1 MHKPTILTVLMLT
14 LMAATA
20 TAQFG
25 PQGSEFQVN
34 TTVTNHQRLATGDGG
49 IACDA
54 NGNYV
59 VVWTSTG
66 QDSGATEGVY
76 GQRYTSAGTPVGG
89 EFLVNTT
96 ILNNQNNP
104 AVAMDADGD
113 FVVVWQ
119 SLSVATVYDIY
130 ARRYNSAGVPISGE
144 FLVNT
149 EVNNQQ
155 RFACVAMDD
164 DGDFVVCW
172 EATLH
177 PTDGSGGGI
186 YGQRYNNTGAAV
198 GSEFRVNT
206 FTTDDQFVPSV
217 DMDANGQFVVVW
229 HSRNQDGG
237 GFGVYGQRFTSAG
250 AAAGAEFRVN
260 TTTLNGQI
268 YPSVALDGDGDFVVA
283 WTAELQDGDGVGV
296 YLRRY
301 SSAGTPLTGEVLVN
315 TTTAGAQADA
325 AVDIDVD
332 GDFVVTWASIPQDGD
347 STGIYAQRYDN
358 TGAPVGSEFQ
368 VNTFTTGAQE
378 SQSVAMDANGNF
390 AVVWNSFAQD
400 TDLYGVYGQRFGTSA
415 PPVVTLAASNAAY
428 TEDAAPALLDNAAT
442 VTSGQADFDTGYLLV
457 EYTTGPLA
465 EDELSVATTADVRRA
480 GNNVE
485 YDADGFGSGAAETVI
500 GTVPVAGA
508 GSGLAGA
515 PLQVNF
521 NAACTPAI
529 AQAVLRA
536 IAYRSTSQNPS
547 AATRTAQFTVDDGAG
562 GTSNQPTLDINVTP
576 VNDAP
581 VLTTVPGPGGPVGAE
596 FRVNTVTVDI
606 QAESAVAMDA
616 DGDCVVVWMS
626 LGQDGSGY
634 GIYAQRYNNSGAAVG
649 SEFLVNTFTTN
660 DQMYPSV
667 AMDADGDFVIAW
679 MSSLQDG
686 ASFGIYAQRYNNS
699 GAAVGSEFLVNTF
712 TTSEQQCP
720 SVAMDAD
727 GDFVIAWMSN
737 GQDGSGYGI
746 YAQRYNNSGAA
757 VGSEFLVNTF
767 TTNSQLYPSVAM
779 DADGDFVVVWH
790 SFGQDGSDYGIYAQR
805 YDNGG
810 ATVGSEFRVNTFT
823 PSTQVFPSLAM
834 DADGDFVIAW
844 MSDGQ
849 DGSSFGIYAQR
860 YNNSGAAVG
869 TEFRVNTFTTNDQLH
884 PSVAMDAD
892 GDFMVAWQSFGQDG
906 NGNGIYAQRFHNSGA
921 AVGSEF
927 LVNSYTNNQ
936 QSYPSVA
943 VDADGDFVVVWTSNG
958 QDGSGEGI
966 YAQRYGATSVLP
978 VLNVDEGDIGT
989 VIGAGLLEAT
999 DVDNTPGQL
1008 TFTLTTVPA
1017 FGTLRRSG
1025 LALGVGGTFTQADIN
1040 AGLLTYDH
1048 DGSETLATGFAF
1060 SVADTGTPVG
1070 STGGVFSITINPVND
1085 APTLAPGTISNS
1097 AYYFVSG
1104 FGNDTIGVY
1113 DSGWNFLHFLDNSIF
1128 APTGLVEGEAG
1139 RLIAMS
1145 FGASSVR
1152 TYARTG
1158 TIEGTF
1164 GTSGSG
1170 TDVARDPVSGWIVS
1184 SSTSGPLDVRTTAGV
1199 LVRTLGAGPYNA
1211 VAVVPGGIVWAG
1223 GLGSNMIDRFDI
1235 NTGSALPSFPVP
1247 APLANGSTFYFDP
1260 STNSVFVA
1268 QDTGNTI
1275 ARMDLAGA
1283 LISTLT
1289 TGGPPVFG
1297 ARGIDRGNGGEV
1309 LVTSFQTGLIHRW
1322 DSSGVYLGTV
1332 NVGANSPQ
1340 PHGVRWL
1347 NLGATEDTPFDIS
1360 FANLQAATSAADVDG
1375 NVVGFRVT
1383 GVSTGTLLIDVGTL
1397 GSFVPVTLPQDV
1409 TSADTLRWTPAP
1421 DASGSALAAFNVEC
1435 FDDGAPPPSLTS
1447 TGTVLVRIDV
1457 AGLNDA
1463 PTLTSVSTLLGG
1475 SEDTTYNITYAALA
1489 TAANEADIDS
1499 ATINF
1504 RVEAVSSGTL
1514 LIQPANVAVT
1524 PGVTLVTSA
1533 DTLEWT
1539 PDLNANGA
1547 ALNAFTIVAHDGSDV
1562 SAPAVQVTIEIGAVN
1577 DAPSLINGPYVFN
1590 NRDED
1595 DTAQQGDEIDV
1606 SSDIVDVDGPGMGVA
1621 VMAADNTNGQWQYS
1635 INNGTNWAALSS
1647 LSDTNA
1653 TLLASDPLQTRM
1665 RFVPNADWFG
1675 NASIQVRAWDRSS
1688 GTNGDTGVNV
1698 SVNGGTSAFG
1708 SNVVTATI
1716 TIDPVNDAPTFT
1728 DAGDPVPVLEGTGAR
1743 TVPAWA
1749 TSISFGPANEAPQ
1762 TLQFNVSVTGT
1773 TGTLAFSAGPAVDV
1787 GTGNLTYTATGNGT
1801 ASVEITLQD
1810 NGGGADTS
1818 AAAIIT
1824 ITVLPVPTMVWV
1836 NAAWTGTPYGTDPDG
1851 AGPASYFGIDSFA
1864 TAQAGIDAVA
1874 TGGTVV
1880 ISGAPLAGAIT
1891 TRTMTINLTSGTL
1904 RGASPVITHNGPG
1917 TLTVVGGTLDQNTA
1931 FPTILVDGG
1940 IVQLDGVLV
1949 LESSVSNDF
1958 CVLAQATGTLDAST
1972 FGGNTFRV
1980 RGAGG
1985 GLIDN
1990 QTSTA
1995 INLVSG
2001 TANAYEEDATV
2012 FSVGTLADNFSIEN
2026 RIVHAIDNIARG
2038 LVTWNTGNV
2047 YVTQASNS
2055 IQNGV
2060 DAASAG
2066 NNVHV
2071 QAGTYT
2077 AQVTANKSISLL
2089 GPNAGTHGTSGS
2101 RVAEARIDLA
2111 AGFLPLL
2118 TVSDVNVVVD
2128 GLEFYAFDFAVNRCI
2143 TTSGTSFSGLTVR
2156 NNVFVRDATAPASGF
2171 GPVYA
2176 IQCVG
2181 NGSQSVTISRNLITG
2196 TVLPGPV
2203 VQAAFFRGV
2212 FLQSVGGSVGGA
2224 PGDGNTIG
2232 AYVQDVLSQFGPALT
2247 ISNNTFQGSGVDI
2260 SEPAPA
2266 SLVQISGNSF
2276 TLADPALPQ
2285 ALLLKY
2291 SPNPGASI
2299 QVSGNS
2305 FNNYTVGVV
2314 VAAVQSVTFD
2324 GNDFNNAATATDY
2337 THLLFSTSWP
2347 TAGAPLPV
2355 ASCGMTLI
2363 NNQFNHV
2370 AGPANGRAL
2379 DFQNGNSAS
2388 TIGTITIGTPGNEN
2402 LFDGALPQYMR
2413 LQSATLQAPLFSPA
2427 SNPAPAVFATNLN
2440 GENNEFAGTAPASMT
2455 AGERNALETKV
2466 YHKVDNVALGL
2477 VDFGFGS
2484 PTSLLVQS
2492 FAVTGGTPD
2501 AFDNDYTRINNAIQM
2516 TLVGVTLI
2524 ELEGTFDWTETNAN
2538 NSWQLG
2544 SDGITTAYPG
2554 DVNGDGRP
2562 DENDDYTILVPLG
2575 AENVT
2580 LTSVTGL
2587 GSARVQG
2594 PGDVPTLYWESF
2606 ITFWTADVPAGADN
2620 RNWTISELELF
2631 DFDWTIG
2638 MFFGSN
2644 GSNAYDGTLIENN
2657 HIRMAT
2663 DDRTD
2668 GFHNIG
2674 IHYAFGVNQT
2684 IRNNLIQIPGDG
2696 LSDTGASEISASVG
2710 MQCNTS
2716 GGAVF
2721 DGLLIEGNRIEVLND
2736 AAADPERIRGFWE
2749 NTGSNAADIT
2759 VRNNEFVNLG
2769 AGNNPATNMQV
2780 AFRMTSRSS
2789 ASTVVLYEGNSVVGA
2804 NVAFDYYPGYNGA
2817 GTPPVQLVSNSGTDV
2832 FHGFNFSTATSVNLL
2847 DDNEMTGI
2855 GGGIGLHVALGTVVT
2870 TASVTGQNLFDTFQ
2884 IGVHVHAAGS
2894 SAALTDVEIFGCGTG
2909 LLLEDNAV
2917 ASLTAAN
2924 IDGQSVGTDGV
2935 VVQTG
2940 GQLTA
2945 FANNFVDNHT
2955 GDGLR
2960 LDASAGSFPLV
2971 LTGHSFAGNNM
2982 GIRNL
2987 TGTPVD
2993 ATSNW
2998 WGSPTGPTEASSLG
3012 GTGSAVTSLAL
3023 VDYTPWYASG
3033 TDTLPGTPGFQ
3044 GGGVVGSPSGEA
3056 LHAIPTTLV
3065 WTVQPP
3071 NGAAAVPLSPAPT
3084 LRAQDGAGVLGFNFD
3099 GLNGDSLV
3107 GFVNNPSGATFI
3119 GAPVVQAS
3127 GGVVVFSNLAIS
3139 LGGVGYT
3146 VSVTGLYGST
3156 NLFSPVSNPF
3166 NINNPPPVITSL
3178 TPTFVHAGSG
3188 AMLLQVDGANFSGTS
3203 TVRLNGVNRPTF
3215 YYSSTTLL
3223 AALSASDVSVATLHN
3238 VTVTNPAPG
3247 GGTTAALT
3255 FTVNGIPSV
3264 VNATSLDVD
3273 ENLPAATTVGTLST
3287 LDAGPIGDTHVFT
3300 LVFGAGGADN
3310 GSFAI
3315 VGSTLQTA
3323 ASFNFELKST
3333 YNIRVRCTDSFGAW
3347 VEQALVVSVNDVNES
3362 PTAANDGWGTNED
3375 TTLNVAAP
3383 GVLGNDTD
3391 PDVPTVLT
3399 ATLVGISV
3407 AVPGPE
3413 VSSFTFNANGS
3424 FTLVPALNYNGVVTF
3439 QYEAFDGVLPS
3450 AVATVTITISSVN
3463 DVPLAGND
3471 THGTN
3476 EDTILNVAAPGVLG
3490 NDSDAHGGAPSE
3502 SNTPLTAV
3510 LVADVTNGTLT
3521 LNSDGSF
3528 SYTPDPDFNG
3538 PDGFTYRAVDSLSG
3552 QSTIAS
3558 VTINVAAQN
3567 DAPTVTTNAGL
3578 TLAEGASS
3586 GVTQSLLE
3594 VSDIEDGAAAL
3605 TYTLDIAPQF
3615 GQLLLGV
3622 TPLVATS
3629 IFTQQDIDLGNLSYQ
3644 HDGTDTTA
3652 DTFEF
3657 HVSDSGSA
3665 LLPAVGSLVFNITI
3679 TPVNDAPD
3687 LQAIAPFTGAI
3698 EDTAFVITL
3707 AQLQANATIL
3717 DLDGPAN
3724 HFRLG
3729 AILSGTLTMNGNPV
3743 TPGVTILGA
3752 GDQFEWTPPLNE
3764 NTTFQTVPGAFSV
3777 AAWDGLAVSTAVL
3790 DVNIAIDFYVNDPG
3804 SITAG
3809 NVGVLE
3815 DAIPPTHSFPL
3826 WATFVTG
3833 GGADEPLN
3841 ETVVSYQLSNLS
3853 NPGLFTLTG
3862 QPAVSAAGQLSFE
3875 TAPNAFGVC
3884 TFDIQAVTNDGRDTP
3899 LVAYFSPPQQFT
3911 ITVTNVNDAP
3921 TMNSISPLFGGTEGT
3936 TIVIN
3941 WAMLAAAADE
3951 ADIDS
3956 SPVNFRIEQV
3966 LSGTLALNSAAVVPG
3981 TSVFASGDLLEWTP
3995 PANDYGSLNAFTVV
4009 AHDGVLTSGTPVTVQ
4024 LFVDAVNDQPSM
4036 TASNHTS
4043 DEDQGQVTVPGW
4055 ATLQPGPNESH
4066 QTALQYTVSNVSNP
4080 ALFSA
4085 APTVD
4090 ATGTLRYTA
4099 AADISGASTFD
4110 VTVQDNGGTASGG
4123 VDTSIAFNFTITVN
4137 PVNDAPTLTSVATL
4151 SGAAEDTP
4159 FNITFAT
4166 IETAADEA
4174 DIDSALIQFRVEGIV
4189 SGTLLIGAT
4198 PVTPGTV
4205 ITSADTL
4212 IWQAAQ
4218 DANGVLAAFTITAWD
4233 GALASATPVTVNV
4246 DTAAINDAPTFSAG
4260 PDASVTWAAGAQT
4273 VFPWATGISAGP
4285 ADEASQALTFNVTG
4299 NTNAALF
4306 SVQPAV
4312 AADGTLTFTPATNAN
4327 GTATITLTL
4336 SDNGGTAGGGIDT
4349 SAPDSF
4355 DITVTAAPEIDLFR
4369 QVGVP
4374 IPDGT
4379 GVDAIGATL
4388 PIGSA
4393 QHLVYTIANTG
4404 NAALS
4409 LTGSPDLVAVSGAS
4423 NCVAW
4428 ITHLPASSVGAAGS
4442 TTFRLMLVPQAA
4454 GAFSVDLSI
4463 DNSDADE
4470 SPYSFQVTGTAV
4482 DAPDIELARG
4492 FNDPLLSGDTDFTA
4506 VHPLTQNLVL
4516 DYTVRNVGTSD
4527 LVFGAPQASVTL
4539 ELNCTVSV
4547 TVAPT
4552 VITAGNADTLTLT
4565 VTPGVTG
4572 PFEFVLR
4579 LDSNDPDEDPFFIHG
4594 QGSWSATPVP
4604 VIEVRR
4610 GHALAPSDTDV
4621 VGLLPSGS
4629 ATTLL
4634 WEIRNLGAAPL
4645 AVTSPVTISGA
4656 VNCAAAVTLA
4666 PASVVAPGTSTLFGI
4681 DIQPT
4686 TPGPFVFALTFTNS
4700 DPNAPMFPLTVM
4712 GTATS
4717 APTPEIA
4724 IERGGNWLTSG
4735 GTDDAGDFAS
4745 GQFTPLFYRVVNEG
4759 TSTLNLLLSARV
4771 LSETNCEVRILSN
4784 PDAAIAPQDDSVMVI
4799 GVRPLATG
4807 ALGAVIQ
4814 LRSDDSDEG
4823 SFIINLIGTGPAPDI
4838 RVEYPRFVPLVSG
4851 GTLDTGSHSSL
4862 AVPITFVIRNVGT
4875 DQLNLTANVFSNE
4888 VNCTVLV
4895 TTPVAT
4901 PLNVGG
4907 EGDLVI
4913 QVTVLAA
4920 GPFSFD
4926 MDIQSDD
4933 GDTPS
4938 FVILVSGVASS
4949 SGGGGGGGGGDD
4961 SNCSTGSGH
4970 SGWPALLAALGMLAL
4985 AVRVRRSRHAS

>member
-1 MHKPTILTVLMLT
+1 MTKPTILTVLT
-14 LMAATA
+14 LALLATTAA
-20 TAQFG
+20 AQFG
-25 PQGSEFQVN
+25 PLGSEFQVN
-34 TTVTNHQRLATGDGG
+34 TTVTNHQRLATNDCGV
-49 IACDA
+49 ASDA

-66 QDSGATEGVY
+66 QDFGTTDGVY
-76 GQRYTSAGTPVGG
+76 AQRYSSAGTPVGA

-96 ILNNQNNP
+96 VANHQRNP
-104 AVAMDADGD
+104 A
-113 FVVVWQ
+113 
-119 SLSVATVYDIY
+119 
-130 ARRYNSAGVPISGE
+130 
-144 FLVNT
+144 
-149 EVNNQQ
+149 
-155 RFACVAMDD
+155 VAMDD
-164 DGDFVVCW
+164 DGDFVVAW
-172 EATLH
+172 QSLNALTQHEIFA
-177 PTDGSGGGI
+177 
-186 YGQRYNNTGAAV
+186 QRFTSAGVAA
-198 GSEFRVNT
+198 GSEFQVNT
-206 FTTDDQFVPSV
+206 TTTGEQIYAGVAMDANGNFVVTWQSFGQDTSDYGVFARKYTNAGIPVTGELQVNTYVLDRQAEASV
-217 DMDANGQFVVVW
+217 DMDGTGQFVVVW
-229 HSRNQDGG
+229 HSRDQDGSNM
-237 GFGVYGQRFTSAG
+237 GVYGRRYDSAG
-250 AAAGAEFRVN
+250 VPAGGEFQIN
-260 TTTLNGQI
+260 TTTFDGQV
-268 YPSVALDGDGDFVVA
+268 YPSVALDADGDFVVA
-283 WTAELQDGDGVGV
+283 WTSPFQDGDMAGVFA
-296 YLRRY
+296 RRY
-301 SSAGTPLTGEVLVN
+301 TSAGVPVTGEFQVN
-315 TTTAGAQADA
+315 TTFVSSQSDA

-332 GDFVVTWASIPQDGD
+332 GDFVITWTSFGQDGD
-347 STGIYAQRYDN
+347 VNGIFTQRYNN
-358 TGAPVGSEFQ
+358 TGVAVGSEFQ

-390 AVVWNSFAQD
+390 VVVWNSFQQD
-400 TDLYGVYGQRFGTSA
+400 TDLQGVFGQRYGVPPPA
-415 PPVVTLAASNAAY
+415 PVVTLAASNAGY
-428 TEDAAPALLDNAAT
+428 TEGAAPTLLDGAAT
-442 VTSGQADFDTGYLLV
+442 VTSALADFDTGHLLV
-457 EYTTGPLA
+457 EYTTGLLA
-465 EDELSVATTADVRRA
+465 EDELSVATTTDMRRT

-485 YDADGFGSGAAETVI
+485 YDASGLFSGGEVVI
-500 GTVPVAGA
+500 GTVPAAGA

-529 AQAVLRA
+529 AQSVLRA
-536 IAYRSTSQNPS
+536 IAYLNTSQNPS
-547 AATRTAQFTVDDGAG
+547 AATRTVQFTVDDGAG

-581 VLTTVPGPGGPVGAE
+581 VFAAGPYTFSNQDE
-596 FRVNTVTVDI
+596 DDISNTGDDI
-606 QAESAVAMDA
+606 DVSGDITDA
-616 DGDCVVVWMS
+616 DGPGTGIAVVGADNTNGDWQYS
-626 LGQDGSGY
+626 
-634 GIYAQRYNNSGAAVG
+634 INNGTNWLSFGAVSATSAVLLA
-649 SEFLVNTFTTN
+649 SDSANTRIRFV
-660 DQMYPSV
+660 P
-667 AMDADGDFVIAW
+667 DADWSGNASIQVRGWDR
-679 MSSLQDG
+679 SSG
-686 ASFGIYAQRYNNS
+686 
-699 GAAVGSEFLVNTF
+699 
-712 TTSEQQCP
+712 
-720 SVAMDAD
+720 
-727 GDFVIAWMSN
+727 SN
-737 GQDGSGYGI
+737 G
-746 YAQRYNNSGAA
+746 
-757 VGSEFLVNTF
+757 
-767 TTNSQLYPSVAM
+767 
-779 DADGDFVVVWH
+779 
-790 SFGQDGSDYGIYAQR
+790 
-805 YDNGG
+805 
-810 ATVGSEFRVNTFT
+810 AT
-823 PSTQVFPSLAM
+823 
-834 DADGDFVIAW
+834 
-844 MSDGQ
+844 
-849 DGSSFGIYAQR
+849 
-860 YNNSGAAVG
+860 
-869 TEFRVNTFTTNDQLH
+869 
-884 PSVAMDAD
+884 
-892 GDFMVAWQSFGQDG
+892 
-906 NGNGIYAQRFHNSGA
+906 
-921 AVGSEF
+921 
-927 LVNSYTNNQ
+927 
-936 QSYPSVA
+936 A
-943 VDADGDFVVVWTSNG
+943 VDTTA
-958 QDGSGEGI
+958 
-966 YAQRYGATSVLP
+966 
-978 VLNVDEGDIGT
+978 GT
-989 VIGAGLLEAT
+989 
-999 DVDNTPGQL
+999 
-1008 TFTLTTVPA
+1008 
-1017 FGTLRRSG
+1017 
-1025 LALGVGGTFTQADIN
+1025 
-1040 AGLLTYDH
+1040 
-1048 DGSETLATGFAF
+1048 AF
-1060 SVADTGTPVG
+1060 SSNTENAT
-1070 STGGVFSITINPVND
+1070 ITIDPVND
-1085 APTLAPGTISNS
+1085 APTL
-1097 AYYFVSG
+1097 
-1104 FGNDTIGVY
+1104 
-1113 DSGWNFLHFLDNSIF
+1113 
-1128 APTGLVEGEAG
+1128 
-1139 RLIAMS
+1139 
-1145 FGASSVR
+1145 
-1152 TYARTG
+1152 
-1158 TIEGTF
+1158 
-1164 GTSGSG
+1164 
-1170 TDVARDPVSGWIVS
+1170 
-1184 SSTSGPLDVRTTAGV
+1184 TT
-1199 LVRTLGAGPYNA
+1199 
-1211 VAVVPGGIVWAG
+1211 
-1223 GLGSNMIDRFDI
+1223 
-1235 NTGSALPSFPVP
+1235 
-1247 APLANGSTFYFDP
+1247 
-1260 STNSVFVA
+1260 
-1268 QDTGNTI
+1268 
-1275 ARMDLAGA
+1275 
-1283 LISTLT
+1283 
-1289 TGGPPVFG
+1289 
-1297 ARGIDRGNGGEV
+1297 
-1309 LVTSFQTGLIHRW
+1309 
-1322 DSSGVYLGTV
+1322 
-1332 NVGANSPQ
+1332 
-1340 PHGVRWL
+1340 
-1347 NLGATEDTPFDIS
+1347 
-1360 FANLQAATSAADVDG
+1360 
-1375 NVVGFRVT
+1375 
-1383 GVSTGTLLIDVGTL
+1383 
-1397 GSFVPVTLPQDV
+1397 
-1409 TSADTLRWTPAP
+1409 
-1421 DASGSALAAFNVEC
+1421 
-1435 FDDGAPPPSLTS
+1435 
-1447 TGTVLVRIDV
+1447 
-1457 AGLNDA
+1457 
-1463 PTLTSVSTLLGG
+1463 VSTLLGG
-1475 SEDTTYNITYAALA
+1475 TEETTYSITFAALA
-1489 TAANEADIDS
+1489 GAANEADVDTV
-1499 ATINF
+1499 TINF

-1514 LIQPANVAVT
+1514 FIQPANVAVT
-1524 PGVTLVTSA
+1524 PGSTIFTSA

-1539 PDLNANGA
+1539 PALDANGA
-1547 ALNAFTIVAHDGSDV
+1547 ALNAFTIVAHDGTDV
-1562 SAPAVQVTIEIGAVN
+1562 STPAVQVTVEIANVNDAPTLTSVATIPGATEDTPFNITFATLSTAANEADIDSVTIDFRVESVVTGTLLIGVTPVAPGTVITSTDTLIWQGAQDANGVLAAFTIRAWDGALASATAITVNVNTAAAN
-1577 DAPSLINGPYVFN
+1577 DAPSLINGPYAFN
-1590 NRDED
+1590 NQDED

-1606 SSDIVDVDGPGMGVA
+1606 SGDIVDIDGPGMGVA
-1621 VMAADNTNGQWQYS
+1621 VVAADNTNGQWQYS
-1635 INNGTNWAALSS
+1635 INNGTNWFALSS

-1665 RFVPNADWFG
+1665 RFVPNAHWFG

-1688 GTNGDTGVNV
+1688 GANGATGVNV

-1716 TIDPVNDAPTFT
+1716 TIDPVNDAPSFT
-1728 DAGDPVPVLEGTGAR
+1728 DAGDPVPVLEGAGAQ
-1743 TVPAWA
+1743 TVLTWA
-1749 TSISFGPANEAPQ
+1749 TAISFGPANEAPQ

-1773 TGTLAFSAGPAVDV
+1773 TGTLAFSAGPAVDA

-1801 ASVEITLQD
+1801 ATVAITLQD
-1810 NGGGADTS
+1810 NGLGTDTS
-1818 AAAIIT
+1818 APANIS
-1824 ITVLPVPTMVWV
+1824 ITVVPVPTMVWV

-1864 TAQAGIDAVA
+1864 TAQAAVDAVA

-1880 ISGAPLAGAIT
+1880 ISGAPLVGFTT
-1891 TRTMTINLTSGTL
+1891 TRTMTINLTGGTL

-1917 TLTVVGGTLDQNTA
+1917 TLTVIGGTLDQNTA

-1940 IVQLDGVLV
+1940 IVQLNGVLV

-1980 RGAGG
+1980 RGVGG

-1990 QTSTA
+1990 QTVNA

-2001 TANAYEEDATV
+2001 TANAFEEDATV
-2012 FSVGTLADNFSIEN
+2012 FSVATLADNFSIEN
-2026 RIVHAIDNIARG
+2026 RVVHAIDNIARG

-2047 YVTQASNS
+2047 YVTQSSNS

-2066 NNVHV
+2066 DNVHV

-2077 AQVTANKSISLL
+2077 AQVTVNKSLSLL

-2176 IQCVG
+2176 VECIG
-2181 NGSQSVTISRNLITG
+2181 NGSQSVSVSRNLITG

-2212 FLQSVGGSVGGA
+2212 FLQTVGGTVGGA
-2224 PGDGNTIG
+2224 LATDGNTIG
-2232 AYVQDVLSQFGPALT
+2232 AYVQDVLSQFGPPLT

-2260 SEPAPA
+2260 SEPATGSA
-2266 SLVQISGNSF
+2266 VQILTNSF
-2276 TLADPALPQ
+2276 TLADPVLPQ

-2291 SPNPGASI
+2291 SHNAGATI
-2299 QVSGNS
+2299 AVTGNS

-2314 VAAVQSVTFD
+2314 VAAVQSVTLD
-2324 GNDFNNAATATDY
+2324 GNDFNNAATVTDY

-2347 TAGAPLPV
+2347 TAGTPLPV
-2355 ASCGMTLI
+2355 ANCGMTLL
-2363 NNQFNHV
+2363 NNNFNHV

-2388 TIGTITIGTPGNEN
+2388 TVGTITIGTSGNEN
-2402 LFDGALPQYMR
+2402 LFDGALPQYIR

-2440 GENNEFAGTAPASMT
+2440 GQNNEFAGTAPASMT
-2455 AGERNALETKV
+2455 PGERNALETKV

-2492 FAVTGGTPD
+2492 FAITGGTPD

-2524 ELEGTFDWTETNAN
+2524 ELEGTFDWTEPFAAA
-2538 NSWQLG
+2538 SWQLG

-2554 DVNGDGRP
+2554 DVNGDLRP

-2575 AENVT
+2575 AEGVT

-2606 ITFWTADVPAGADN
+2606 ITFWSADVPAAADN

-2638 MFFGSN
+2638 MFFGTN
-2644 GSNAYDGTLIENN
+2644 GSNAYDGTLIDNN

-2684 IRNNLIQIPGDG
+2684 ISNNLIQIPGDG

-2736 AAADPERIRGFWE
+2736 AAVDPERIRGFWE

-2769 AGNNPATNMQV
+2769 ASNDPATNMQV

-2789 ASTVVLYEGNSVVGA
+2789 ASTVVLYEGNSVEGA

-2847 DDNEMTGI
+2847 DDNDMTGV

-2870 TASVTGQNLFDTFQ
+2870 TVSVTGQNLFDTFA
-2884 IGVHVHAAGS
+2884 IGAHVHAVGS
-2894 SAALTDVEIFGCGTG
+2894 SAALADVEIFACGTG

-2924 IDGQSVGTDGV
+2924 IDGQTVGTDGV

-2945 FANNFVDNHT
+2945 FTNNFVDNHI

-2960 LDASAGSFPLV
+2960 LESSAGSFPLV

-2987 TGTPVD
+2987 TGTPVT

-3023 VDYTPWYASG
+3023 VAYTPWYASG

-3044 GGGVVGSPSGEA
+3044 GGGTAGSPSGEP

-3071 NGAAAVPLSPAPT
+3071 NGSSAVALSPFPT
-3084 LRAQDGAGVLGFNFD
+3084 LRAQDGAGVLGYNFD
-3099 GLNGDSLV
+3099 GLNGDALV

-3119 GAPVVQAS
+3119 GSSVVQAT
-3127 GGVVVFSNLAIS
+3127 GGIVVFSNLAIS

-3146 VSVTGLYGST
+3146 VSVTGLYGAT

-3166 NINNPPPVITSL
+3166 NINNPPPVITSV

-3188 AMLLQVDGANFSGTS
+3188 AMLLQVDGASFSGTS

-3238 VTVTNPAPG
+3238 VTVNNPAPG
-3247 GGTTAALT
+3247 GGTTAPLT
-3255 FTVNGIPSV
+3255 FTVNGIPSA
-3264 VNATSLDVD
+3264 VNSTSLVVD

-3287 LDAGPIGDTHVFT
+3287 IDAGPIGDTHAFT
-3300 LVFGAGGADN
+3300 LVFGAGSTDN

-3315 VGSTLQTA
+3315 VGSALQTA
-3323 ASFNFELKST
+3323 ASFNYEVKSS
-3333 YNIRVRCTDSFGAW
+3333 YSIRVRCTDSFGAW
-3347 VEQALVVSVNDVNES
+3347 VEQVLVISVNDVNES
-3362 PTAANDGWGTNED
+3362 PTAGNDGWGTNED
-3375 TTLNVAAP
+3375 ATLNVAAP
-3383 GVLGNDTD
+3383 GVLGNDSD

-3399 ATLVGISV
+3399 ASFVSISV
-3407 AVPGPE
+3407 TVPGPE
-3413 VSSFTFNANGS
+3413 VSSFTLNADGS
-3424 FTLVPALNYNGVVTF
+3424 FNLVPALNYNGVVTF
-3439 QYEAFDGVLPS
+3439 QYQAFDGVLSS
-3450 AVATVTITISSVN
+3450 AAATVTITITSVN

-3476 EDTILNVAAPGVLG
+3476 EDTVLNVAAPGVLG

-3578 TLAEGASS
+3578 TVAEGASG

-3594 VSDIEDGAAAL
+3594 VDDIEDGAAAL
-3605 TYTLDIAPQF
+3605 TYTLDIAPLN
-3615 GQLLLGV
+3615 GQLLLGA
-3622 TPLVATS
+3622 TPLVATNM
-3629 IFTQQDIDLGNLSYQ
+3629 FTQQDINLGNLSYQ

-3657 HVSDSGSA
+3657 HVSDSGAA
-3665 LLPAVGSLVFNITI
+3665 LLPASGSLVFSITI

-3687 LQAIAPFTGAI
+3687 LQAMAAFTGAI

-3707 AQLQANATIL
+3707 AQLQANATVV

-3752 GDQFEWTPPLNE
+3752 GDQFEWTPPLNQ

-3777 AAWDGLAVSTAVL
+3777 AAWDGIAASTAVL

-3804 SITAG
+3804 SITAV

-3815 DAIPPTHSFPL
+3815 DEIPPTHSFPG

-3841 ETVVSYQLSNLS
+3841 ETVVSYQLTNVSNT
-3853 NPGLFTLTG
+3853 GLFTLTG
-3862 QPAVSAAGQLSFE
+3862 QPAVSATGELTFE

-3899 LVAYFSPPQQFT
+3899 LVAYFSPAQQFT

-3921 TMNSISPLFGGTEGT
+3921 TLSAITPLFGGTEGT

-3941 WAMLAAAADE
+3941 WAMLAAAANE

-3966 LSGTLALNSAAVVPG
+3966 LSGTLVLNSVLVVPG
-3981 TSVFASGDLLEWTP
+3981 TSIFAAGDVLEWTP
-3995 PANDYGSLNAFTVV
+3995 PTNDYGSLDAFTVV
-4009 AHDGVLTSGTPVTVQ
+4009 AHDGALTSGAAITVQ
-4024 LFVDAVNDQPSM
+4024 VFVDAVNDQPSM

-4055 ATLQPGPNESH
+4055 ATLQPGPNESQ
-4066 QTALQYTVSNVSNP
+4066 QTALQYTVNNISNP

-4090 ATGTLRYTA
+4090 PAGTLRYTA

-4123 VDTSIAFNFTITVN
+4123 VDASIAFNFTITVN
-4137 PVNDAPTLTSVATL
+4137 PVNDAPTLTTVATL
-4151 SGAAEDTP
+4151 SGATEDTA
-4159 FNITFAT
+4159 FNITFAA

-4174 DIDSALIQFRVEGIV
+4174 DIDSAVIEFRVEAIV

-4198 PVTPGTV
+4198 PVAPGTV

-4212 IWQAAQ
+4212 IWQGAQ
-4218 DANGVLAAFTITAWD
+4218 DANGTLAAFTITAWD
-4233 GALASATPVTVNV
+4233 GALASVTPVTVNV
-4246 DTAAINDAPTFSAG
+4246 DTAAINDAPSFSVGAD
-4260 PDASVTWAAGAQT
+4260 PSVTWAAGAQSI
-4273 VFPWATGISAGP
+4273 FPWATGISAGP
-4285 ADEASQALTFNVTG
+4285 ADEAAQTLTFNVTG

-4306 SVQPAV
+4306 NVQPAV
-4312 AADGTLTFTPATNAN
+4312 AADGTLTFTPATNAS

-4388 PIGSA
+4388 PVAGA
-4393 QHLVYTIANTG
+4393 QYLEYTIANTG
-4404 NAALS
+4404 NAALA

-4442 TTFRLMLVPQAA
+4442 TTFRLMLIPQAT
-4454 GAFSVDLSI
+4454 GAFSVDLAI

-4470 SPYSFQVTGTAV
+4470 SPYSFQVSGTAV

-4492 FNDPLLSGDTDFTA
+4492 FNDPLLNSDTDFTA

-4527 LVFGAPQASVTL
+4527 LVFGAPQASVTQ
-4539 ELNCTVSV
+4539 EVNCTVSV
-4547 TVAPT
+4547 TLAPT
-4552 VITAGNADTLTLT
+4552 LITAGNADTLTLT
-4565 VTPGVTG
+4565 VMPGVNG
-4572 PFEFVLR
+4572 PFEFVVR

-4594 QGSWSATPVP
+4594 TGRWSPAPAPVL
-4604 VIEVRR
+4604 EVRR
-4610 GHALAPSDTDV
+4610 GLPLAPAGTDM

-4629 ATTLL
+4629 TSTLL

-4645 AVTSPVTISGA
+4645 AITSPVTISGA
-4656 VNCAAAVTLA
+4656 VNCAAVVTLA
-4666 PASVVAPGTSTLFGI
+4666 PASVVAPGTATLFGI

-4686 TPGPFVFALTFTNS
+4686 TPGPFAYTLSFTNS
-4700 DPNAPMFPLTVM
+4700 DPDVPMFPLTVL
-4712 GTATS
+4712 GTATAS
-4717 APTPEIA
+4717 PAPEIA
-4724 IERGGNWLTSG
+4724 VERGGVWLASG

-4759 TSTLNLLLSARV
+4759 TATLNLQLSARV
-4771 LSETNCEVRILSN
+4771 LSESNCEIRILTN
-4784 PDAAIAPQDDSVMVI
+4784 PDAAIAPQDDSVLVI
-4799 GVRPLATG
+4799 GVQPLATG
-4807 ALGAVIQ
+4807 ALSAVIE

-4823 SFIINLIGTGPAPDI
+4823 SFLINLVGTGPAPDI
-4838 RVEYPRFVPLVSG
+4838 RVEYPPFAPLVAG
-4851 GTLDTGSHSSL
+4851 GALDIGSHPSL
-4862 AVPITFVIRNVGT
+4862 AVPVTFVVRNVGT
-4875 DQLNLTANVFSNE
+4875 DALSLTLYAVSNE
-4888 VNCTVLV
+4888 VNCTAVV
-4895 TTPVAT
+4895 STPAT
-4901 PLNVGG
+4901 SPLNAGG
-4907 EGDLVI
+4907 ESDLVLL
-4913 QVTVLAA
+4913 VTVLTA

-4926 MDIQSDD
+4926 FDIQSNDA
-4933 GDTPS
+4933 DTPN
-4938 FVILVSGVASS
+4938 FVIHINGVASSS
-4949 SGGGGGGGGGDD
+4949 SGGGGGGDGDD

-4985 AVRVRRSRHAS
+4985 AVRVRRSRNAQ